1 VRKWVYFCLLVIG
14 VLAVLPWNNVSA
26 ASPGEIY
33 VLHVEG
39 AIVPVVA
46 DYINRGLN
54 YAEEH
59 NAACVVIEL
68 DTPGGL
74 LSSTQEIVER
84 LLNADVPVVVYVTP
98 SGAWAASAGAFITVA
113 AEVAAMAPGT
123 SIGAAHPV
131 GGGGDEVM
139 DEKVTEATAA
149 MIRSIAEKRGRDAE
163 VLESMVW
170 ESKAFSAEEALALGV
185 VDINADNFDSLISQ
199 LIERETLEDRDYTR
213 NEIGMNAVEK
223 FLHAIS
229 EPNIAYL
236 LLTLG
241 TLGLIFELANP
252 GTILPG
258 VVGAICLILG
268 FYSLYIL
275 EAYWAGIILVVLGF
289 AMFIAELFITSY
301 GLLSLGGIASLV
313 MGSLILFSGTSPIYG
328 EIGVSPWLIG
338 VIVAVVV
345 AFFLFVLRAVIRT
358 QRRKQPTGREGL
370 VGKMAEVKTPLEPE
384 GMIMVHGELWQAII
398 EEGRAELGEEVIITK
413 VEGLKLRVNKKGRK

>member
-1 VRKWVYFCLLVIG
+1 M
-14 VLAVLPWNNVSA
+14 LPWSGASA
-26 ASPGEIY
+26 DSPDEIY